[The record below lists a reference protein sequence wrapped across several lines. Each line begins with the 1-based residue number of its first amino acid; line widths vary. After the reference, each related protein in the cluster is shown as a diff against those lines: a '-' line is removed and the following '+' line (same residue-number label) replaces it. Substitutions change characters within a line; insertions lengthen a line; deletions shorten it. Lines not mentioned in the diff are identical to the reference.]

1 MPGLADLIVKGPWV
15 AEEIQPWRLSYESGS
30 PLGISSVGRVG
41 FSGAPEPV
49 ALVVTLSE
57 IFDDPNAIERAKV
70 KLKMLA
76 AIPAMAAAMRH
87 SITAMR
93 KMREDADTPEGM
105 EIAEIAIQK
114 MEDALRSAGL
124 SVPLT

>member
-1 MPGLADLIVKGPWV
+1 MSRLADLIVKGPWV
-15 AEEIQPWRLSYESGS
+15 VRDVEPWHVTFDGESSYDTFLAQAVSFRG
-30 PLGISSVGRVG
+30 
-41 FSGAPEPV
+41 
-49 ALVVTLSE
+49 
-57 IFDDPNAIERAKV
+57 AIEPIAIVPTLAKSLNDPAAAELMDA
-70 KLKMLA
+70 KLKILMGA
-76 AIPAMAAAMRH
+76 PAMAAALRH

-105 EIAEIAIQK
+105 EIAEIAIRK